1 MNALGPSAVEA
12 PTSKVT
18 DAITLTDVTK
28 RFGTTHAL
36 KGVSVTL
43 RTGEV
48 HALVG
53 ENGAGKS
60 TCLSVIAGK
69 IKSDEGTVEVFGEP
83 LSPET
88 PMGARAMGIAA
99 IYQELTPFPALSA
112 AENMFAGALLTRS
125 GLIDRRAMES
135 RFEEVTARYG
145 ITLDPKARVGALSVA
160 DQQLVEILRGLNTGA
175 RVLLFDE
182 PTASLGQAERL
193 ALHRIVQDLR
203 DNGTAVA
210 LVSHDLEEVL
220 TLADRVTVFRD
231 GQLVESR
238 MAAEWTKPHLVAA
251 MLGRELGEL
260 TELSAATDDDD
271 TGAEA
276 LKVEE
281 LSIPGT
287 LRDISFTVR
296 QREIL
301 GIAGLVGSG
310 RTSLLAA
317 LAGQRKSARGDIMLN
332 GESFRVP
339 RNRRESAR
347 RGIFLLPEDR
357 RHLGLFLQ
365 LSAHENVVM
374 STMSKYTRFGLLSRR
389 RIRDRAAE
397 LAERVEFPSG
407 RLGQTAGTFSG
418 GNQQKLLFA
427 RAFDCNPKVLL
438 ADEPTRGIDIGAK
451 AQILGQVR
459 NLASTGVPTLLVSS
473 DLEELCAVCDR
484 VIVVHGGQLVGSIDR
499 RETPLTPR
507 RILDLSFGIENEQ

>member
-1 MNALGPSAVEA
+1 MNAAASSVVNGSAA
-12 PTSKVT
+12 ALA
-18 DAITLTDVTK
+18 DAITLTEVTK
-28 RFGTTHAL
+28 RFGTTRAL
-36 KGVSVTL
+36 KGVSLAL
-43 RTGEV
+43 RAGEV

-69 IKSDEGTVEVFGEP
+69 IRADAGTVEVFGDP
-83 LSPET
+83 LAPET

-112 AENMFAGALLTRS
+112 AENVFAGSLLTRF
-125 GLIDRRAMES
+125 GLIDRGAMES
-135 RFEEVTARYG
+135 RFKEMTARYG
-145 ITLDPKARVGALSVA
+145 LFLDPKTRVGALSVA

-193 ALHRIVQDLR
+193 ALHRIVRDLR

-210 LVSHDLEEVL
+210 FVSHDLDEVL

-231 GQLVESR
+231 GRLVESR
-238 MAAEWTKPHLVAA
+238 TAAEWTKPSLVAA
-251 MLGRELGEL
+251 MLGRELDEL
-260 TELSAATDDDD
+260 AELAEPTDED
-271 TGAEA
+271 TGDEA
-276 LKVEE
+276 LLVEG
-281 LSIPGT
+281 LNIPGT

-296 QREIL
+296 QREVL

-317 LAGQRKSARGDIMLN
+317 LAGLRKGARGNIQLN
-332 GESFRVP
+332 GRSFRVA
-339 RNRRESAR
+339 RSRRESAR
-347 RGIFLLPEDR
+347 RGIYLLPEDR
-357 RHLGLFLQ
+357 RHLGLFPQ
-365 LSAHENVVM
+365 LAAHENVVM
-374 STMSKYTRFGLLSRR
+374 STMSKYARFGMLSRR
-389 RIRDRAAE
+389 RIRARAAE
-397 LAERVEFPSG
+397 LAERVEFPSA
-407 RLGQTAGTFSG
+407 RLWQTAGTFSG

-427 RAFDCNPKVLL
+427 RAFDCDPQVLL

-451 AQILGQVR
+451 SQILGQVR
-459 NLASTGVPTLLVSS
+459 ELASTGVPTLLVSS

-484 VIVVHGGQLVGSIDR
+484 VIVVHGGRLVGSIDR
-499 RETPLTPR
+499 RETPITPR

>member
-1 MNALGPSAVEA
+1 MNPLAPSAA
-12 PTSKVT
+12 DGSTAT
-18 DAITLTDVTK
+18 IADAITLTDVTK
-28 RFGTTHAL
+28 RFGTTRAL
-36 KGVSVTL
+36 KGVTVTL
-43 RTGEV
+43 RAGEV

-69 IKSDEGTVEVFGEP
+69 IRSDQGTVEVFGEP

-112 AENMFAGALLTRS
+112 AENVFAGSLLTRF

-135 RFEEVTARYG
+135 RFEELTARYG
-145 ITLDPKARVGALSVA
+145 LLLDPKARVGSLSVA

-193 ALHRIVQDLR
+193 ALHRIVRDLR
-203 DNGTAVA
+203 DNGTAIA
-210 LVSHDLEEVL
+210 FVSHDLDEVL

-231 GQLVESR
+231 GRLVESR
-238 MAAEWTKPHLVAA
+238 MAADWIKPHLVAA

-260 TELSAATDDDD
+260 AELSEATGED

-276 LKVEE
+276 LKVKE

-296 QREIL
+296 EREVL
-301 GIAGLVGSG
+301 GVAGLVGSG

-317 LAGQRKSARGDIMLN
+317 LAGQHKGARGDIELN
-332 GESFRVP
+332 GESFRVA
-339 RNRRESAR
+339 RNRRESVG

-365 LSAHENVVM
+365 LAAHENVVM

-389 RIRDRAAE
+389 KIRARAAE
-397 LAERVEFPSG
+397 LAARVEFPSA
-407 RLGQTAGTFSG
+407 RLWQAAGTFSG

-427 RAFDCNPKVLL
+427 RAFDCDPKVLL

-451 AQILGQVR
+451 SQILGQVR
-459 NLASTGVPTLLVSS
+459 ELASTGVPTLLVSS

-484 VIVVHGGQLVGSIDR
+484 VIVVHGGRLVGSIDR

-507 RILDLSFGIENEQ
+507 RILDLSFGIENQQ